1 MTTSDKLREIAEKH
15 GISAVN
21 CSWIELSPIEQ
32 QKLLS
37 DLTALISEGYVEKE
51 KYDQLREDN
60 KKLHEY
66 LNAVT
71 RENNPFPDRPNPRD
85 VNPYDSKAIKR
96 SRKR

>member
-1 MTTSDKLREIAEKH
+1 MSNTSDKLREFCENWRSGLIKH
-15 GISAVN
+15 GGIP
-21 CSWIELSPIEQ
+21 EM
-32 QKLLS
+32 LS
-37 DLTALISEGYVEKE
+37 DLTALISENYVEKD